1 MSNSTKTVEQVETA
15 SGGRNDVGK
24 NSVVLRTDSVKRF
37 FIDGEERRD
46 VLKGISLSLRAGEVT
61 SLVGRSGSGK
71 STLLHLLG
79 LLDTPSEG
87 EIFIDDTPAGNL
99 NENSRAFL
107 RSRNIGFVFQHYFL
121 LPEFNV
127 LENIL
132 LPGKIALGVQAWMSQ
147 QAQYIERAQELLS
160 LVDLKSHA
168 KQRPATLSGGE
179 RQRVALARALL
190 LEPKILLCDEPTGNL
205 DPETARHIMDLI
217 FGLSQKRGT
226 AVLIVTHDRNVSERA
241 QRILRLEHGVLITDK

>member
-1 MSNSTKTVEQVETA
+1 MSNSTKTVEQIETA
-15 SGGRNDVGK
+15 SGGRGDGK
-24 NSVVLRTDSVKRF
+24 KDIVLRTASVKRF
-37 FIDGEERRD
+37 FIDGDKRRD
-46 VLKGISLSLRAGEVT
+46 VLKGVSLSLRAGEVT

-79 LLDTPSEG
+79 LLDTPSDG
-87 EIFIDDTPAGNL
+87 EIFIDNTPAGNL

-132 LPGKIALGVQAWMSQ
+132 MPGKIALGMQAWM
-147 QAQYIERAQELLS
+147 AQEAQMTARAQELLG

-168 KQRPATLSGGE
+168 TQRPATLSGGE

-226 AVLIVTHDRNVSERA
+226 AVLIVTHDRSISERA